1 MRDLSVILCV
11 KEELRDEYYYNEE
24 QIYRMGENNVYA
36 LNGVDFTVKEGE
48 FVAIVGA
55 SGSGKSTLLN
65 LLGAMDSPTEG
76 EIFVRGIPLAQM
88 SQNEQTIFRRRNI
101 GFIFQDFKLL
111 PVLNVYD
118 NMVLPL
124 KLDGRKIDR
133 EFAEMLLKSLG
144 LQNKREQ
151 TPYTLSGGEQQRV
164 AIARALITRPA
175 VVLADEPTGNLDSRT
190 GMEVIGLMKIL
201 AQKFYQTLVV
211 VTHDEEVAQTA
222 DRIVHIEDGKICQEG
237 ESI

>member
-1 MRDLSVILCV
+1 MNIIITKNVR
-11 KEELRDEYYYNEE
+11 K
-24 QIYRMGENNVYA
+24 IYRMGENNVYA

-237 ESI
+237 ENI

>member
-1 MRDLSVILCV
+1 MNIIMT
-11 KEELRDEYYYNEE
+11 KNLRK
-24 QIYRMGENNVYA
+24 IYRMGENNVYA

-48 FVAIVGA
+48 FVAIAGA
-55 SGSGKSTLLN
+55 SGSGKTTLLN

-76 EIFVRGIPLAQM
+76 EIYVRGIPLAQM

-190 GMEVIGLMKIL
+190 GMEVIGLMKVL

-211 VTHDEEVAQTA
+211 VTHDEEVAQMA
-222 DRIVHIEDGKICQEG
+222 DRIVRIEDGKICQEG

>member
-1 MRDLSVILCV
+1 MNIIITKNVR
-11 KEELRDEYYYNEE
+11 K
-24 QIYRMGENNVYA
+24 IYRMGENNVYA

-48 FVAIVGA
+48 FVAIAGS

>member
-1 MRDLSVILCV
+1 MNIIIT
-11 KEELRDEYYYNEE
+11 KNLRK
-24 QIYRMGENNVYA
+24 IYRVGENNVYA

-48 FVAIVGA
+48 FVAIAGA
-55 SGSGKSTLLN
+55 SGRGKSTLLN

-76 EIFVRGIPLAQM
+76 EIFVRRIPLAQL

-118 NMVLPL
+118 IMVLPL
-124 KLDGRKIDR
+124 KLDGRKIDQ

-144 LQNKREQ
+144 LQDKREQ
-151 TPYTLSGGEQQRV
+151 PPYTLSGGEQQRV

-190 GMEVIGLMKIL
+190 SMEVIGLMKLL

-211 VTHDEEVAQTA
+211 VTHDEEVAQMA
-222 DRIVHIEDGKICQEG
+222 DRIVRIEDGKICQEG
-237 ESI
+237 ECI

>member
-1 MRDLSVILCV
+1 MDIIMTKNL
-11 KEELRDEYYYNEE
+11 KK
-24 QIYRMGENNVYA
+24 IYCMGENKVYA
-36 LNGVDFTVKEGE
+36 LNGVNFRVKEGE
-48 FVAIVGA
+48 FVAIVGS

-111 PVLNVYD
+111 PVLNAYD

-190 GMEVIGLMKIL
+190 GMEVIGLMKVL
-201 AQKFYQTLVV
+201 SQKFYQTLVV

>member
-1 MRDLSVILCV
+1 MNIIITKNVR
-11 KEELRDEYYYNEE
+11 K
-24 QIYRMGENNVYA
+24 IYRMGENNVYA

-65 LLGAMDSPTEG
+65 LLGAMDSPTDG

>member
-1 MRDLSVILCV
+1 MNIIITKNVR
-11 KEELRDEYYYNEE
+11 K
-24 QIYRMGENNVYA
+24 IYRMGENNVYA

-211 VTHDEEVAQTA
+211 ATHDEEVAQMA
-222 DRIVHIEDGKICQEG
+222 DRIVRIEDGKICQEG

>member
-1 MRDLSVILCV
+1 MRNIIIT
-11 KEELRDEYYYNEE
+11 KNLRK
-24 QIYRMGENNVYA
+24 IYRMGENNVYA

-48 FVAIVGA
+48 FVAIAGA

-76 EIFVRGIPLAQM
+76 EIFVRRIPLAQL

-124 KLDGRKIDR
+124 KLDGRKIDQ

-144 LQNKREQ
+144 LQDKREQ

-190 GMEVIGLMKIL
+190 GMEVIGLMKLL

-211 VTHDEEVAQTA
+211 VTHDEEVAQMA
-222 DRIVHIEDGKICQEG
+222 DRIVRIEDGKICQEG
-237 ESI
+237 ECI

>member
-1 MRDLSVILCV
+1 MNIIIT
-11 KEELRDEYYYNEE
+11 KNLRK
-24 QIYRMGENNVYA
+24 IYRMGENNVYA

-48 FVAIVGA
+48 FVAIAGA
-55 SGSGKSTLLN
+55 SGSGKTTLLN

-144 LQNKREQ
+144 LQSKREQ

-190 GMEVIGLMKIL
+190 GMEVIGLMKVL
-201 AQKFYQTLVV
+201 AQKFYQTLVI
-211 VTHDEEVAQTA
+211 VTHDEEVAQMA
-222 DRIVHIEDGKICQEG
+222 DRIVRIEDGKICQEG

>member
-1 MRDLSVILCV
+1 MNIIMT
-11 KEELRDEYYYNEE
+11 KNLRK
-24 QIYRMGENNVYA
+24 IYRMGENNVYA
-36 LNGVDFTVKEGE
+36 LNGVDFSVKEGE
-48 FVAIVGA
+48 FVAIAGA
-55 SGSGKSTLLN
+55 SGSGKTTLLN

-190 GMEVIGLMKIL
+190 GMEVIGLMKVL

-211 VTHDEEVAQTA
+211 VTHDEEVAQMA
-222 DRIVHIEDGKICQEG
+222 DRIVRIEDGEICQEG
-237 ESI
+237 ENI

>member
-1 MRDLSVILCV
+1 MDIIRTTN
-11 KEELRDEYYYNEE
+11 LRK
-24 QIYRMGENNVYA
+24 IYPMGENKVYA
-36 LNGVDFTVKEGE
+36 LNGIDFCVKEGE
-48 FVAIVGA
+48 FVAIVGS

-65 LLGAMDSPTEG
+65 LLGAMDSPAEG

-118 NMVLPL
+118 NVVLPL
-124 KLDGRKIDR
+124 KLDGRKTDR
-133 EFAEMLLKSLG
+133 VFTEMLLRSLG
-144 LQNKREQ
+144 LQDKIEQ

-190 GMEVIGLMKIL
+190 GMEVIGLMKVL

-211 VTHDEEVAQTA
+211 VTHDEEVAQMA
-222 DRIVHIEDGKICQEG
+222 DRIVRIEDGKICQEG
-237 ESI
+237 ENI

>member
-1 MRDLSVILCV
+1 MNIIMT
-11 KEELRDEYYYNEE
+11 KNLRK
-24 QIYRMGENNVYA
+24 IYRMGENNVYA

-48 FVAIVGA
+48 FVAIAGA
-55 SGSGKSTLLN
+55 SGSGKTTLLN

-211 VTHDEEVAQTA
+211 VTHDEEVAQMA
-222 DRIVHIEDGKICQEG
+222 DRIIRIEDGKICQDG

>member
-1 MRDLSVILCV
+1 MNIIMT
-11 KEELRDEYYYNEE
+11 KNLRK
-24 QIYRMGENNVYA
+24 IYRMGENNVYA

-48 FVAIVGA
+48 FVAIAGA

-65 LLGAMDSPTEG
+65 LLGAMDLPTEG

-164 AIARALITRPA
+164 AVARALITRPA

-190 GMEVIGLMKIL
+190 GIEVIGLMKVL

-211 VTHDEEVAQTA
+211 VTHDEEVAQMA
-222 DRIVHIEDGKICQEG
+222 DRIIRIEDGKICQDG

>member
-1 MRDLSVILCV
+1 MNIIIT
-11 KEELRDEYYYNEE
+11 KNLRK
-24 QIYRMGENNVYA
+24 IYRMGENNVYA
-36 LNGVDFTVKEGE
+36 LNGVDFNVKEGE
-48 FVAIVGA
+48 FVAIAGA

-88 SQNEQTIFRRRNI
+88 PQNEQTIFRRRNI
-101 GFIFQDFKLL
+101 GFVFQDFKLL

-144 LQNKREQ
+144 LEDKREQ

-190 GMEVIGLMKIL
+190 GMEVIGLMKVL

-211 VTHDEEVAQTA
+211 VTHDEEVAQMA
-222 DRIVHIEDGKICQEG
+222 DRIVRIEDGKICQVEG

>member
-1 MRDLSVILCV
+1 MNIIIT
-11 KEELRDEYYYNEE
+11 KNLRK
-24 QIYRMGENNVYA
+24 IYRMGENNVYA

-48 FVAIVGA
+48 FVAIAGA

-144 LQNKREQ
+144 LQSKREQ

-190 GMEVIGLMKIL
+190 GIEVIGLMKVL
-201 AQKFYQTLVV
+201 GQKFYQTLVV
-211 VTHDEEVAQTA
+211 VTHDEEVAQMA
-222 DRIVHIEDGKICQEG
+222 DRIIRIEDGKICQDG

>member
-1 MRDLSVILCV
+1 MNIIIT
-11 KEELRDEYYYNEE
+11 KNLRK
-24 QIYRMGENNVYA
+24 IYRMGENNVYA

-48 FVAIVGA
+48 FVAIAGS

-144 LQNKREQ
+144 LQDKREQ

-190 GMEVIGLMKIL
+190 GMEVIGLMKVL

-211 VTHDEEVAQTA
+211 VTHDEEVAQMA
-222 DRIVHIEDGKICQEG
+222 DRIVRIEDGKICQEG
-237 ESI
+237 EGI

>member
-1 MRDLSVILCV
+1 MNIIIT
-11 KEELRDEYYYNEE
+11 KNLRK
-24 QIYRMGENNVYA
+24 IYRMGENNVYA

-190 GMEVIGLMKIL
+190 GMEVIGLMKVL

-211 VTHDEEVAQTA
+211 VTHDEEVAQMA
-222 DRIVHIEDGKICQEG
+222 DRIIRIEDGKICQDG

>member
-1 MRDLSVILCV
+1 MNIIIT
-11 KEELRDEYYYNEE
+11 KNLRK
-24 QIYRMGENNVYA
+24 IYRVGENNVYA

-48 FVAIVGA
+48 FVAIAGA

-76 EIFVRGIPLAQM
+76 EIFVRGIPLAQL
-88 SQNEQTIFRRRNI
+88 SQNEQAIFRRRNI

-124 KLDGRKIDR
+124 KLDGRKIDQ

-144 LQNKREQ
+144 LQDKREQ

-190 GMEVIGLMKIL
+190 SMEVIGLMKLL

-211 VTHDEEVAQTA
+211 VTHDEEVAQMA
-222 DRIVHIEDGKICQEG
+222 DRIVRIEDGKICQEG
-237 ESI
+237 ECI

>member
-1 MRDLSVILCV
+1 MNIIITKNVR
-11 KEELRDEYYYNEE
+11 K
-24 QIYRMGENNVYA
+24 IYRMGENNVYA

-133 EFAEMLLKSLG
+133 EFAEMLLNSLG

>member
-1 MRDLSVILCV
+1 MNIIMT
-11 KEELRDEYYYNEE
+11 KNLRK
-24 QIYRMGENNVYA
+24 IYRMGENNVYA

-48 FVAIVGA
+48 FVAIAGA
-55 SGSGKSTLLN
+55 SGSGKTTLLN

-76 EIFVRGIPLAQM
+76 EIFVRGIPLAKM

-144 LQNKREQ
+144 LQSKREQ

-190 GMEVIGLMKIL
+190 GMEVIGLMKVL

-211 VTHDEEVAQTA
+211 VTHDEEVAQMA
-222 DRIVHIEDGKICQEG
+222 DRIVRIEDGEICQEG
-237 ESI
+237 ENI

>member
-1 MRDLSVILCV
+1 MNIIMT
-11 KEELRDEYYYNEE
+11 KNLRK
-24 QIYRMGENNVYA
+24 IYRMGENNVYA

-48 FVAIVGA
+48 FVAIAGA
-55 SGSGKSTLLN
+55 SGSGKTTLLN

-190 GMEVIGLMKIL
+190 GMEVIGLMKVL

-211 VTHDEEVAQTA
+211 VTHDEEVAQ
-222 DRIVHIEDGKICQEG
+222 RIIRIEDGKICQDG

>member
-1 MRDLSVILCV
+1 MNIIITKNVR
-11 KEELRDEYYYNEE
+11 K
-24 QIYRMGENNVYA
+24 IYRMGENNVYA

-124 KLDGRKIDR
+124 KLDGRKIDQ

-144 LQNKREQ
+144 LQDKREQ

-190 GMEVIGLMKIL
+190 GMEVIGLMKLL

-211 VTHDEEVAQTA
+211 VTHDEEVAQMA
-222 DRIVHIEDGKICQEG
+222 DRIVRIEDGKICQEG
-237 ESI
+237 ECI

>member
-1 MRDLSVILCV
+1 MDIIMTKNL
-11 KEELRDEYYYNEE
+11 KK
-24 QIYRMGENNVYA
+24 IYCMGENKVYA
-36 LNGVDFTVKEGE
+36 LNGVNFRVKEGE
-48 FVAIVGA
+48 FVAIVGS

>member
-1 MRDLSVILCV
+1 MDIIMT
-11 KEELRDEYYYNEE
+11 KNLRK
-24 QIYRMGENNVYA
+24 IYRIGENNVYA
-36 LNGVDFTVKEGE
+36 LNGADFTVKEGE
-48 FVAIVGA
+48 FVAIAGA
-55 SGSGKSTLLN
+55 SGSGKTTLLN

-124 KLDGRKIDR
+124 KLDGRKIDG

-190 GMEVIGLMKIL
+190 GMEVIGLMKVL

-211 VTHDEEVAQTA
+211 VTHDEEVAQMA
-222 DRIVHIEDGKICQEG
+222 DRIVRIEDGKICQEG

>member
-1 MRDLSVILCV
+1 MNIIIT
-11 KEELRDEYYYNEE
+11 KNLRK
-24 QIYRMGENNVYA
+24 IYRMGENNVYA

-48 FVAIVGA
+48 FVAIAGA
-55 SGSGKSTLLN
+55 SGSGKTTLLN

-144 LQNKREQ
+144 LQSKREQ

>member
-1 MRDLSVILCV
+1 MNIIMT
-11 KEELRDEYYYNEE
+11 KNLRK
-24 QIYRMGENNVYA
+24 IYRMGENNVYA

-48 FVAIVGA
+48 FVAIAGA
-55 SGSGKSTLLN
+55 SGSGKTTLLN

-190 GMEVIGLMKIL
+190 GMEVIGLMKVL

-211 VTHDEEVAQTA
+211 VTHDEEVAQMA
-222 DRIVHIEDGKICQEG
+222 DRIVRIEDGKICQEG
-237 ESI
+237 ENI